1 MHTNVLN
8 IIHYIIQKNNKN
20 PKIILDEGPH
30 YRMLVDITYLDESY
44 FNNKTKYKYIIDSID
59 HFSKYYWAFLIYS
72 KVVLNKIKSFI
83 CINKKPKIIQTDNGL
98 KFKNH
103 LLSKYL
109 ENEGIFHLFLPGSS
123 SPNKWMF
130 GKIS

>member
-1 MHTNVLN
+1 M
-8 IIHYIIQKNNKN
+8 IKN

-30 YRMLVDITYLDESY
+30 YRMLVDITYLDECY
-44 FNNKTKYKYIIDSID
+44 FNNKTKYKYIIDTID
-59 HFSKYYWAFLIYS
+59 HFSEYYWGFLIS
-72 KVVLNKIKSFI
+72 PKNAEVVLNKIKSFI